1 MSIIRIEGHE
11 IETKEITKII
21 EVGWRKCGFEVH
33 LVGPRVIKIQ
43 ENEPYDMMPSGVAR
57 INDRYRKLR
66 EDVKAKWEADK
77 SEVETFNL

>member
-11 IETKEITKII
+11 IETKDITKIV
-21 EVGWRKCGFEVH
+21 EAGWRKCGFEIH

-43 ENEPYDMMPSGVAR
+43 EDEPYDMMPSGVTI

-66 EDVKAKWEADK
+66 EYVKVKWEADK
-77 SEVETFNL
+77 SKVETFNL